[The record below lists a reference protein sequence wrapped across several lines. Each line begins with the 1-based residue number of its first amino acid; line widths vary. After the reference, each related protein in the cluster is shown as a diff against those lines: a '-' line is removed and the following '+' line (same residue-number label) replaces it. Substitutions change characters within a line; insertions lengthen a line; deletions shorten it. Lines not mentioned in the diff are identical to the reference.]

1 MTLRLRLLLALV
13 TLAATGLVIVDAVTH
28 ALLEDYLVDRVDQQ
42 LSLARLATSVAL
54 GTGMGDMMDD
64 HGMDI
69 PRPRRGAGQAMLP
82 PGTYGELRSSGGE
95 TLDSVTFSYDADDDS
110 RPDLPAD
117 IDELTDDGR
126 RQALF
131 TVDARGGVHSRY
143 RVLVTPIRLGDAD
156 LIVAVPLT
164 DVDETLA
171 RVMWIEIVVTL
182 AALVALGAT
191 AWWLVRREL
200 RPLDRMATTAG
211 EIAAG
216 DLSQR
221 VEPAE
226 RTTEVGRLGLAL
238 NEMLAQIERAF
249 AAQEASEQRLRRF
262 LADASHELRTPLTSI
277 RGYAELFRRGAG
289 ERPEDLAVSMRR
301 IEDEAR
307 RMGVLV
313 DDLLLLARL
322 DADRP
327 LAQETVDFAAL
338 VADCVRDATAAEP
351 EQEISLAGPDTL
363 LLTGDADRLR
373 QVVMNLLTNAVRHTP
388 PRTAVEVR
396 LELDGTAA
404 AARTE
409 IAAAPQAGTDGRPP
423 AGTAVLTVRD
433 HGPGL
438 PPAQLDR
445 VFEAFYRVDTG
456 RARDTGGS
464 GLGLAIVKT
473 VVEAHGGSV
482 VVESAPGEGAAFLV
496 RLPLQP
502 TTARDAGRAPGD
514 DEPGPGPCDTSLPAS
529 GERG

>member
-13 TLAATGLVIVDAVTH
+13 ALAATGLVIVDVVTH

-42 LSLARLATSVAL
+42 LSLARLATGVAL
-54 GTGMGDMMDD
+54 GTGMDDMMDD
-64 HGMDI
+64 HGMDLA
-69 PRPRRGAGQAMLP
+69 RPRRGTGQAMLP
-82 PGTYGELRSSGGE
+82 PGTYGELRSSNGE
-95 TLDSVTFSYDADDDS
+95 TLDSVTFSYDAGDDS
-110 RPDLPAD
+110 RPDLPED
-117 IDELTDDGR
+117 FDELTDDGR
-126 RQALF
+126 RRALL
-131 TVDARGGVHSRY
+131 TVDAEGTTHSRY
-143 RVLVTPIRLGDAD
+143 RVLVTPIGVADAD

-164 DVDETLA
+164 EVDETLA

-182 AALVALGAT
+182 AALVALGGT

-221 VEPAE
+221 VQPAE

-338 VADCVRDATAAEP
+338 VADCVRDATAADP
-351 EQEISLAGPDTL
+351 EQGISLAGPDRL

-388 PRTAVEVR
+388 PQTPVEVR
-396 LELDGTAA
+396 LELDRTAASRTGTAA
-404 AARTE
+404 QDQSRAD
-409 IAAAPQAGTDGRPP
+409 GTPP

-438 PPAQLDR
+438 PPDQLDR

-473 VVEAHGGSV
+473 VVEAHGGAV
-482 VVESAPGEGAAFLV
+482 VVESAPGEGAAFVV
-496 RLPLQP
+496 RLPLRP
-502 TTARDAGRAPGD
+502 DPAGDDGRAPAE
-514 DEPGPGPCDTSLPAS
+514 DESGPVPPDSSLPAF

>member
-13 TLAATGLVIVDAVTH
+13 ALAATGLVIVDVVTH

-42 LSLARLATSVAL
+42 LSLARLATGVAL

-64 HGMDI
+64 HSMDL
-69 PRPRRGAGQAMLP
+69 PRPRRGTGQAMLP
-82 PGTYGELRSSGGE
+82 PGTYGELRSSNGE

-110 RPDLPAD
+110 RPDLPD
-117 IDELTDDGR
+117 DFDELTDDGR
-126 RQALF
+126 NRALL
-131 TVDARGGVHSRY
+131 TVDAEGGVHSRY
-143 RVLVTPIRLGDAD
+143 RVLVTPIGLADAD

-164 DVDETLA
+164 EVDETLA

-182 AALVALGAT
+182 AALVALGGT

-221 VEPAE
+221 VQPAE

-238 NEMLAQIERAF
+238 NEMLARIERAF

-338 VADCVRDATAAEP
+338 VADCVRDATAADP
-351 EQEISLAGPDTL
+351 EQAISLAGPDRL

-388 PRTAVEVR
+388 PQTPVEVR

-404 AARTE
+404 SRTGSAA
-409 IAAAPQAGTDGRPP
+409 QAQSRADGTSP
-423 AGTAVLTVRD
+423 AGTAVLTIRD
-433 HGPGL
+433 LGPGL
-438 PPAQLDR
+438 PPDQLDR

-482 VVESAPGEGAAFLV
+482 VVESAPGEGAAFVV

-502 TTARDAGRAPGD
+502 TPAPDDGRARAE
-514 DEPGPGPCDTSLPAS
+514 DESDPVPHDTSLPAS
-529 GERG
+529 GDRG

>member
-1 MTLRLRLLLALV
+1 MTLRLRLILALV
-13 TLAATGLVIVDAVTH
+13 ALAATGLVIVDVVTH

-42 LSLARLATSVAL
+42 LSLARLATGMAL

-64 HGMDI
+64 HGMDVS
-69 PRPRRGAGQAMLP
+69 RPRRGAGQAMLP
-82 PGTYGELRSSGGE
+82 PGTYGELRSSNGE

-110 RPDLPAD
+110 RPDLPD
-117 IDELTDDGR
+117 DLDELTGDGR
-126 RQALF
+126 RRALL
-131 TVDARGGVHSRY
+131 TVDAEGTTHSRY
-143 RVLVTPIRLGDAD
+143 RVLVTPIGLADAD

-164 DVDETLA
+164 EVDETLA

-182 AALVALGAT
+182 AALVALGGT

-221 VEPAE
+221 VQPAE

-327 LAQETVDFAAL
+327 LAQDTVDFAAL
-338 VADCVRDATAAEP
+338 VADCVRDATAADP
-351 EQEISLAGPDTL
+351 EQEISLAGPDRL

-388 PRTAVEVR
+388 PQTAVEVR
-396 LELDGTAA
+396 LELGGMAAATQPGTAA
-404 AARTE
+404 
-409 IAAAPQAGTDGRPP
+409 PPP
-423 AGTAVLTVRD
+423 AGVDGPPPADTAVLTVCD

-438 PPAQLDR
+438 PPDQLDR

-473 VVEAHGGSV
+473 VVEAHGGAV
-482 VVESAPGEGAAFLV
+482 MVESAPGAGATFLV
-496 RLPLQP
+496 RLPLRP
-502 TTARDAGRAPGD
+502 AAALGD
-514 DEPGPGPCDTSLPAS
+514 GPSQGEDESGPDPSDMSLPTS